1 MSSSSETADTE
12 RDRIRR
18 LEREVRQLRDLVH
31 ASPSAR
37 AAAERTSRERVRF
50 GKTIR
55 KLRKRLLLA
64 AHPDKTQGLRAKEL
78 SELFT
83 RTVTDSFR
91 EVVA

>member
-31 ASPSAR
+31 ASPNAR

-83 RTVTDSFR
+83 RTITDSFR

>member
-83 RTVTDSFR
+83 RTVTESFR
-91 EVVA
+91 EAVF